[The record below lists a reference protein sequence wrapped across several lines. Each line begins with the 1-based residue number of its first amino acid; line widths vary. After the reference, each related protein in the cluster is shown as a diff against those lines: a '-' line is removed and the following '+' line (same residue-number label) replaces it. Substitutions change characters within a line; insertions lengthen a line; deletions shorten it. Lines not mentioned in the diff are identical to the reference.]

1 MGFLDDLWDA
11 VKSGADKMWEMRD
24 VIKEV
29 VSAIDSLFSFSDKV
43 SKEVSKHERYVRELA
58 SAAQTAKINNALADF
73 KNESR
78 DQANNLEI
86 QLSKVAEKM
95 FESLLDS
102 VEKIN
107 NKKFGGMPLH
117 LPVREIKSTNRKSMR
132 SIRGTLIR
140 ELTPKISIDNKECLE
155 ILEQDS
161 GEEKKKAMKRF
172 IDTNLKQ
179 SIATLQ
185 DNIKENA
192 KDCVENIKDKLESR
206 LQDIQRIIAREL
218 EYLADLK
225 ATEGKDVTKKEQ
237 KQLVILQELW
247 FMEYAKAQAK
257 QNRI

>member
-1 MGFLDDLWDA
+1 MVLLGDLWNGIKSAASKVWDV
-11 VKSGADKMWEMRD
+11 VKKAG
-24 VIKEV
+24 
-29 VSAIDSLFSFSDKV
+29 SAIGGLFSSSDEAAEKI
-43 SKEVSKHERYVRELA
+43 SKHERYDRDIA
-58 SAAQTAKINNALADF
+58 SAAQTARINNALADF

-78 DQANNLEI
+78 NQADNLEM
-86 QLSKVAEKM
+86 QLSEVVEEM

-161 GEEKKKAMKRF
+161 GKEKKKVMKRF

-185 DNIKENA
+185 DNIEENA
-192 KDCVENIKDKLESR
+192 KDCVENIKDKLEFR
-206 LQDIQRIIAREL
+206 LQDIQRSTAREL

-225 ATEGKDVTKKEQ
+225 ATEGKDITQKEQ